1 MLHNAGGSGWAELAG
16 PGVHTRPEA
25 FVVHLRVAIGRDLAG
40 HPFRARAWSMSVTAT
55 GSARTAPASGA
66 TQAGL
71 SAPTLGVSPLQ
82 SPPG

>member
-1 MLHNAGGSGWAELAG
+1 MHDAGGSGKAELAG
-16 PGVHTRPEA
+16 PGVHAGPEP

-40 HPFRARAWSMSVTAT
+40 RPFRARAWSMSVTAA
-55 GSARTAPASGA
+55 GSARTAPASGG

-71 SAPTLGVSPLQ
+71 SALTLGVSPRQ